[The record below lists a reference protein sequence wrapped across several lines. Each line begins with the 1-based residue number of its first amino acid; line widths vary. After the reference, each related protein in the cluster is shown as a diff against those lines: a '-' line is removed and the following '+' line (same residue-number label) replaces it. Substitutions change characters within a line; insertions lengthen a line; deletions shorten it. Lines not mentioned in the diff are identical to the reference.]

1 MTRAWLAGSG
11 LGVLATA
18 WLLPLPDGLGQTF
31 SVHMARHMAVVA
43 LAPPLLAAALSG
55 TRFDP
60 ALRWPSVFVPIPA
73 SIVELIVVWGWHA
86 PAPHVAART
95 SGLAFAAEQGSFL
108 LAGLFLWMAV
118 LGGRSADRPARAG
131 AGVAGLLFTSMHMT
145 LLGAL
150 FALAERAVYPH
161 AAHGWGLLTP
171 AQDQHLG
178 GAIMLLVGGASY
190 LFGGLWLM
198 RHLLRE
204 PRVAGGEP

>member
-1 MTRAWLAGSG
+1 MTRTWLAGSG
-11 LGVLATA
+11 LGVLAAA
-18 WLLPLPDGLGQTF
+18 WLLPLPDGLAQTF

-43 LAPPLLAAALSG
+43 LAPPLLAAGIAG

-60 ALRWPSVFVPIPA
+60 ARRWPSVFSPIPA
-73 SIVELIVVWGWHA
+73 SILELIVVWGWHA
-86 PAPHVAART
+86 PALHVAART
-95 SGLAFAAEQGSFL
+95 GGVAFAAEQATFL
-108 LAGLFLWMAV
+108 LAGCFLWMAV
-118 LGGRSADRPARAG
+118 LGGGPADRLARAG
-131 AGVAGLLFTSMHMT
+131 VGVIGLLFTSMHMT

-150 FALAERAVYPH
+150 FALSERPVYPH
-161 AAHGWGLLTP
+161 AAHGWGTLTA

-204 PRVAGGEP
+204 PRIAGSEP